1 MAFSASWISVLIA
14 ACEAV
19 MLSRR
24 LRDTSLKSGGVDEGL
39 GEVSFSDLGDG
50 DGVLGFGIVIVI
62 AGTYEGWVIPGMMF
76 VLI

>member
-1 MAFSASWISVLIA
+1 MAFSASWISVLMA

-39 GEVSFSDLGDG
+39 EELFFSNMGDG
-50 DGVLGFGIVIVI
+50 GGVLGFGIVTVI
-62 AGTYEGWVIPGMMF
+62 EGA
-76 VLI
+76 